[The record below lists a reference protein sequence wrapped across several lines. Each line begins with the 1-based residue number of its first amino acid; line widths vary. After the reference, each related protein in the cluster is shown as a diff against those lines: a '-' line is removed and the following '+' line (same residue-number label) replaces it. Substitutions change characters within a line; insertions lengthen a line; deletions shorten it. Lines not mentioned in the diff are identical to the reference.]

1 LTCAR
6 ASQVQRGPSAA
17 FTRHL
22 YSATQSFP
30 MTPFLVAFVALIG
43 LTAAGLG
50 VRVGSLSTR
59 RTARSAALKRR
70 RVREVLSVLGIGLAL
85 AVLLTVARGWSVI
98 AAVLLVT
105 SVLFLGIRA
114 WQRPTPK

>member
-6 ASQVQRGPSAA
+6 ATQVQRGPSAA

-22 YSATQSFP
+22 NPPNQSFP
-30 MTPFLVAFVALIG
+30 MTPFLIAFLALMG
-43 LTAAGLG
+43 LAMAGLG
-50 VRVGSLSTR
+50 VRIGSLSTR
-59 RTARSAALKRR
+59 QRTRSAALKRR

-85 AVLLTVARGWSVI
+85 AVLVNVARGWSVLV
-98 AAVLLVT
+98 AALLVP

-114 WQRPTPK
+114 WQRQTPK